1 MAEPADTAHKNKDLA
16 ATCQRLC
23 RNERARRS
31 GGVAFVHVKG
41 HSGDRWNDAA
51 DGLVQ
56 QGKLGSRSEGVA
68 VLLGLPSSSPARGKT
83 KRQATLDFAAVPK
96 KRKAP
101 AAAAAIDLTL

>member
-1 MAEPADTAHKNKDLA
+1 M
-16 ATCQRLC
+16 
-23 RNERARRS
+23 
-31 GGVAFVHVKG
+31 AFVHVKG

-68 VLLGLPSSSPARGKT
+68 VLGPSSSPARKT

-101 AAAAAIDLTL
+101 AAAAIDLTL

>member
-68 VLLGLPSSSPARGKT
+68 VLLGPSSSPARKTT

-96 KRKAP
+96 KRKKAS
-101 AAAAAIDLTL
+101 AAAAIDLTL

>member
-68 VLLGLPSSSPARGKT
+68 VLGPSSSPALWKT

>member
-68 VLLGLPSSSPARGKT
+68 VLGPSSSPAAPWKT

-96 KRKAP
+96 KRKKAS
-101 AAAAAIDLTL
+101 AAAAIDLTL